1 MEGFIE
7 FWSGQGTHGFIRIFW
22 FYFFLEFPRYVLLDY
37 VFLIIY
43 RLKLRFNS
51 KHFKE
56 ARHALWTELPLVTII
71 IPGKNEGK
79 NYYRLIRS
87 LDEQTYQNFQ
97 LIIVDDGSDDQSVI
111 IGQKMKEEG
120 KIDLFLRND
129 QRGGKAS
136 AANLA
141 LRFAKGTYVVHLDA
155 DSSFHRDAI
164 EQILIPFYQ
173 EKNIGAV
180 GGTLEVRNS
189 DQSLITRF
197 QTIEY
202 LLNFTVGRL
211 VASSLGILRI
221 ISGAFGVF
229 RTDLLQEIGGWD
241 VGPGLDGDITLKIRK
256 MGYRV
261 AYTPLAVCLTSVPET
276 AGELI
281 RQRLRWSRSLV
292 RFRIRKHRD
301 VLLPSQHFNFK
312 DFFAVTENIFYELVL
327 NILWW
332 IYLIEISFHFTP
344 DIGYILIAGF
354 FLYTFSKYLE
364 FALVPFL
371 SVNKSDQIKLLAY
384 IPGLTFYTG
393 FFIRGIRT
401 IAYMGEFFFFHSYKD
416 DWNPEKTSKAVRE
429 VDEKIRAVFTKRDR
443 NG

>member
-1 MEGFIE
+1 MEGFIN
-7 FWSGQGTHGFIRIFW
+7 FWAEQGPGGFVRIFW

-37 VFLIIY
+37 VFLISY
-43 RLKLRFNS
+43 RLKQRFNFN
-51 KHFKE
+51 HYVE
-56 ARHALWTELPLVTII
+56 ARHALWTEFPLVTIL

-87 LDEQTYQNFQ
+87 LDEQSYQNFQ
-97 LIIVDDGSDDQSVI
+97 LIIVDDGSDDDSVI
-111 IGQKMKEEG
+111 IAQKMKDEG

-129 QRGGKAS
+129 QRGGKAA

-141 LRFAKGTYVVHLDA
+141 LRYARGKYVVHLDA

-173 EKNIGAV
+173 EESVGAV
-180 GGTLEVRNS
+180 GGTLEVRNG
-189 DQSLITRF
+189 DQSLVTRF

-211 VASSLGILRI
+211 VSSSLGILRI

-229 RTDLLQEIGGWD
+229 RTDLLKVVGGWD

-256 MGYRV
+256 MGYNV
-261 AYTPLAVCLTSVPET
+261 AYTPLAVCLTSVPDT
-276 AGELI
+276 AKKLI

-292 RFRIRKHRD
+292 RFRLRKHRD
-301 VLLPSQHFNFK
+301 VLFPSQHFNFR
-312 DFFAVTENIFYELVL
+312 DFLAVSENIFYELVL

-332 IYLIEISFHFTP
+332 FYLIEVILHFTP
-344 DIGYILIAGF
+344 DLGYIMIAGF
-354 FLYTFSKYLE
+354 FLYTTSKYLE
-364 FALVPFL
+364 FALVPLL
-371 SVNKSDQIKLLAY
+371 SVNKSDRINLLAY
-384 IPGLTFYTG
+384 IPGMTFYTG

-401 IAYMGEFFFFHSYKD
+401 IAYISEFFFFHSYKD
-416 DWNPEKTSKAVRE
+416 DWNPQKTSDAVKE
-429 VDEKIRAVFTKRDR
+429 VDDDIRAVFRKRSR
-443 NG
+443 KR